1 MVLKLTWVLELTK
14 KNMFKYKIEKSDSGY
29 MVCLSVPN
37 TPDYPKYYNNNY
49 NFPTINTI
57 LIKTKT
63 LKEAKKFVKNK
74 EYL

>member
-1 MVLKLTWVLELTK
+1 MI
-14 KNMFKYKIEKSDSGY
+14 KYKIEKTYNDEY

-37 TPDYPKYYNNNY
+37 TPDYPKYYNNSY

-63 LKEAKKFVKNK
+63 LKEAKKIIKQK
-74 EYL
+74 LEKL